1 MNQAPN
7 RFDIP
12 MNDLAPKRP
21 EYPRKQKVTD
31 DRFNIHT
38 ESRQKNPVISIENFI
53 PKTDSRFG
61 QVDTSEIEVARYAHH
76 RKPEYKVDSRFG
88 TIEVQGP
95 EERRHDRE
103 RAGPSDRFSNIV
115 SERQDPRHMA
125 RSGGARSEHQQI
137 PKVSIRNT
145 FVDLIDHAI
154 VQSKTIAPVPPP
166 IGGGAGSEVV
176 SKKSANMAQAKS
188 KPNKKKNVSLDDL
201 DDDMPVTNK
210 TNKAILE
217 KYAEEEVEEE
227 DNNVDES
234 AADQP
239 LTGKAGKQQRK
250 RERLIA
256 EGRGYVY
263 DQKY

>member
-12 MNDLAPKRP
+12 LDGLASRKAPSS
-21 EYPRKQKVTD
+21 PRTTKITS
-31 DRFNIHT
+31 DRFAIPT
-38 ESRQKNPVISIENFI
+38 ENRHSTISTHNFI
-53 PKTDSRFG
+53 PKTDSRFSEI
-61 QVDTSEIEVARYAHH
+61 DTSEIEIARYAHH
-76 RKPEYKVDSRFG
+76 RKPEYKADARFG
-88 TIEVQGP
+88 TIEVHSP
-95 EERRHDRE
+95 EERRQSRDRE

-125 RSGGARSEHQQI
+125 RSGGRHEQ
-137 PKVSIRNT
+137 PPPTKVSIRNT

-166 IGGGAGSEVV
+166 ISGGGGAGSEVV
-176 SKKSANMAQAKS
+176 SKTKS

-201 DDDMPVTNK
+201 DDDIPVTK
-210 TNKAILE
+210 GNKAILE

-234 AADQP
+234 ATDQP